1 MTAEEKQIQ
10 QLMKSLDLTREEAI
24 ELMEEDKKI
33 DKMTKASDI
42 ESDLTEEQKEG
53 IKQNTK
59 DHSGKYEKSEETK
72 AKEQKAR
79 EDKAT
84 AMNILMNAV
93 EGAEVTKVGK
103 EFIFFKDN
111 VKYRV
116 TIVKAR
122 K

>member
-1 MTAEEKQIQ
+1 MNEKQIQ

-24 ELMEEDKKI
+24 ELMEEDRKI
-33 DKMTKASDI
+33 DKMTKSSEI
-42 ESDLTEEQKEG
+42 ENDLTEEQKEG

-84 AMNILMNAV
+84 AMNVLINAV
-93 EGAEVTKVGK
+93 ENAEVTKEGK
-103 EFIFFKDN
+103 EFTFFKDN